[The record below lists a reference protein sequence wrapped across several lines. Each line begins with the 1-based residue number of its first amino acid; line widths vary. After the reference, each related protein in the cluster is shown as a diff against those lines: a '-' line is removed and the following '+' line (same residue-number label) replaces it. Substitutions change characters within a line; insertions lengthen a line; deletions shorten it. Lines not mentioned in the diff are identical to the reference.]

1 VLLRNDTAPAAGT
14 IVPRRE
20 EMKLTT
26 GAMFD
31 FVILSAAL
39 PQMRYNMSSALKN
52 MNMTI
57 LGLAESR
64 LPIT

>member
-1 VLLRNDTAPAAGT
+1 
-14 IVPRRE
+14 
-20 EMKLTT
+20 MKLTT

>member
-1 VLLRNDTAPAAGT
+1 M
-14 IVPRRE
+14 IQRRQRE
-20 EMKLTT
+20 RSCRGGKKWKLTT

-52 MNMTI
+52 MNMTF
-57 LGLAESR
+57 LGLAERR